1 MNGRFAA
8 VSAGALMFA
17 ALGTTPLVQAAERLV
32 VPTNSVGTPQLKAG
46 AVTAAKI
53 KNGTLTAAKFA
64 PGQLQPG
71 PQGPKGDAGEQGA
84 PGAQGPKGDP
94 GTTNTVVRTASKSIS
109 VGPSSE
115 ELAASCL
122 PGERATGGG
131 GAFVTSSVG
140 DAIVYSAP
148 GGSNGLTGNG
158 DTPTKWWVG
167 AHNGAAYVKTFV
179 VYVVCSAA

>member
-53 KNGTLTAAKFA
+53 KNATLTAAKFA

-71 PQGPKGDAGEQGA
+71 PQGPKGDPGEQGA

-94 GTTNTVVRTASKSIS
+94 GAAGVSGYEIATAAGQI
-109 VGPSSE
+109 P
-115 ELAASCL
+115 AA
-122 PGERATGGG
+122 GANAVIATCPDGKKAVGGG
-131 GAFVTSSVG
+131 YAAGQFVETKQSLPVNGNAAWDVLAQNLGNVSTNLW
-140 DAIVYSAP
+140 VYA
-148 GGSNGLTGNG
+148 
-158 DTPTKWWVG
+158 
-167 AHNGAAYVKTFV
+167 
-179 VYVVCSAA
+179 VCVTA